1 MGLMTLPVVM
11 AKARQSKRKLC
22 RYVVFSCQKNHDRRS
37 DDGHRIIH
45 QDGGADAHD
54 KKNRENQLIDGLH
67 LAKELAADMG

>member
-11 AKARQSKRKLC
+11 AKARQSKRSFVDMWFFLPE
-22 RYVVFSCQKNHDRRS
+22 NHDRRS